1 MTAQDADNY
10 FWQGK
15 KVRLR
20 PKAEGDWQLDLHE
33 WTDTESMRM
42 LDATVHPPTCEEREK
57 KRNEER
63 MNRPPEQGLVC
74 SIETLEG
81 QLVGSIALNWTHQRD
96 GRFHFSMRI
105 GREYRRMGYGEEA
118 LRIVLRYAFY
128 EHRYQKCEVACIEGN
143 AGAIALYKKIGFR
156 EEGRQRRH
164 AYTNGRFHDWIL
176 LGLLREEFDENE
188 GRTTPST

>member
-1 MTAQDADNY
+1 MSSDSMDSY

-15 KVRLR
+15 KIHLR
-20 PKAEGDWQLDLHE
+20 PKAENDWQLDLQE
-33 WTDTESMRM
+33 WTDTDSMRM
-42 LDATVHPPTCEEREK
+42 LDATVHPPTSEELEK

-63 MNRPPEQGLVC
+63 VNRPPEQGLVL

-81 QLVGSIALNWTHQRD
+81 QLVGSIALNWVHERD

-118 LRIVLRYAFY
+118 LRIALRYAFY
-128 EHRYQKCEVACIEGN
+128 EQRMQKCEVACLEPN
-143 AGAIALYKKIGFR
+143 TAAIALYKKVGFQ

-164 AYTNGRFHDWIL
+164 AYTNGRFYDWIL

-188 GRTTPST
+188 GRTTPCT